1 MQSNAR
7 MGGNAAKG
15 GYKPAVKKN
24 GGSDMAR
31 VSDRNDWFEI
41 WFQDKQDMIN
51 IMSHNMA
58 ADLAAGYDY
67 FGQCIAKQRA
77 DIEAYKADFDNTV
90 DMFKTM
96 EEKQVN
102 NWCFYDLKKRGAIG

>member
-1 MQSNAR
+1 MS
-7 MGGNAAKG
+7 
-15 GYKPAVKKN
+15 
-24 GGSDMAR
+24 R

-41 WFQDKQDMIN
+41 WFQDKKDMIS

-58 ADLAAGYDY
+58 A
-67 FGQCIAKQRA
+67 
-77 DIEAYKADFDNTV
+77 KADFDNTV

-102 NWCFYDLKKRGAIG
+102 NWCFYDLKKTWCNWIGGCWYAGI